1 MTQQKS
7 EDRIVPQGGVMP
19 APTRKVEPCGRG
31 KAIPVDQ
38 EVMQLRLPIATA
50 ENLSRAARRASKG
63 LSLPA
68 RTRVPKAMGISE
80 KSVLVTMEE
89 VSKRLTEALHKVAGN
104 RGAPGPDG
112 ETISQLQERWKRA
125 EPMLRAALLDGSYRP
140 GQIRRVEIPKPGS
153 GYRKL
158 GIPNVTDRV
167 VQEAVRQV
175 LEPLYEP
182 LFHPNSHGFRP
193 DRSCHTAV
201 TEGLEYLL
209 AGLEWVVDLDLEKFF
224 DRVHHQRLLARLA
237 LRVECRGLI
246 DLIGQMLKAGVV
258 LPEGVVV
265 ATDEGVP
272 QGGPLSPLLSN
283 IVLDE
288 LDSELQQRGHRFVR
302 YADDV
307 KVFVR
312 SERAGQRVMASLVR
326 FISRRLRLE
335 VNASKSAV
343 ARSEDR
349 HFLGFR
355 LRTNPEDGTGEIL
368 LSERTK
374 RRATERI
381 RELTPRNWGSS
392 LRSCIR
398 QINVYVRGWYGF
410 FRISS
415 AREEYA
421 LRGLDAR
428 IRRRL
433 RAIILKHW
441 KRRRTIA
448 RKLTALG
455 VRKQTAWRR
464 VYEGRKSTWA
474 LSHDTIVHRGL
485 GNAYFAQRGLISLV
499 DLHRTTQSIL
509 AAPIQREL
517 IWE

>member
-1 MTQQKS
+1 
-7 EDRIVPQGGVMP
+7 
-19 APTRKVEPCGRG
+19 
-31 KAIPVDQ
+31 
-38 EVMQLRLPIATA
+38 
-50 ENLSRAARRASKG
+50 
-63 LSLPA
+63 
-68 RTRVPKAMGISE
+68 
-80 KSVLVTMEE
+80 MEE
-89 VSKRLTEALHKVAGN
+89 VTKRLTEALHKVAGN

-112 ETISQLQERWKRA
+112 ETTSQLQERWERV
-125 EPMLRAALLDGSYRP
+125 EPTLRAALLKGSYRP
-140 GQIRRVEIPKPGS
+140 GEIRRVEIPKS
-153 GYRKL
+153 GTGLRKL
-158 GIPNVTDRV
+158 GIPNVIDRV

-182 LFHPNSHGFRP
+182 TFHPSSHGFRP
-193 DRSCHTAV
+193 GRSCHTAV
-201 TEGLEYLL
+201 TEGLEHLL
-209 AGLEWVVDLDLEKFF
+209 AGLEWVVDLDLDKFF
-224 DRVHHQRLLARLA
+224 DRVHRQRLLARLA
-237 LRVECRGLI
+237 QRVECRSLI
-246 DLIGQMLKAGVV
+246 VLIGYMLKAGVV
-258 LPEGVVV
+258 LPDGVVV
-265 ATDEGVP
+265 VTDEGVP

-326 FISRRLRLE
+326 FIERRLRLQ

-355 LRTNPEDGTGEIL
+355 LRTNPEDGSGEIL

-398 QINVYVRGWYGF
+398 EINVYTRGWYGF
-410 FRISS
+410 FGISS

-421 LRGLDAR
+421 MQGFDAR

-433 RAIILKHW
+433 RAITLNHW

-448 RKLTALG
+448 RKLSTLG
-455 VRKQTAWRR
+455 VRRETAWRR
-464 VYEGRKSTWA
+464 VYQGRKSTWA

-485 GNAYFAQRGLISLV
+485 GNAYFAERGLVSLV
-499 DLHRTTQSIL
+499 ELHRTAKSDL
-509 AAPIQREL
+509 AAPAQREL